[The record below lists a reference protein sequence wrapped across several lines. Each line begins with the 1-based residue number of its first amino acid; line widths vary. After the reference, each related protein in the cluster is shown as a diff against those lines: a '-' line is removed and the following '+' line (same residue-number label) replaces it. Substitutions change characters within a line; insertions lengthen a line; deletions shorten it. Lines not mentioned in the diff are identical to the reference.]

1 MLFRSHLLL
10 ELQKKILPVLTKL
23 FPNIQFIITT
33 HSPFILSSLDN
44 AVIYDLENK
53 TLVENGLKN
62 LPYEGIVEGYFEVDK
77 LSEELRQKY
86 ERYKV
91 LVSKAELSDEEYEEI
106 DKLEFYLDEI
116 PDYLAKEL
124 TSEYSRLKL
133 EFSNRG

>member
-1 MLFRSHLLL
+1 M
-10 ELQKKILPVLTKL
+10 
-23 FPNIQFIITT
+23 
-33 HSPFILSSLDN
+33 DN

-53 TLVENGLKN
+53 TLVKSGLKN
-62 LPYEGIVEGYFEVDK
+62 LPYEGIVEGYFKADI
-77 LSEELRQKY
+77 LSEELREKFEKY
-86 ERYKV
+86 KD
-91 LVSKAELSDEEYEEI
+91 LVSKDELSDEEYEEI